1 MNIFQKL
8 KKCLQLAYFNMLKPT
23 QMKDI
28 LQHQPIMNEG
38 KALDPLSVSTCPT
51 LITFCK
57 VSSMM
62 LVPKFKQHLAQL
74 QSFLHELGNIIIFD
88 HAPLGIS
95 NG

>member
-1 MNIFQKL
+1 
-8 KKCLQLAYFNMLKPT
+8 MLKPT

-38 KALDPLSVSTCPT
+38 KALDPLSVSTCT
-51 LITFCK
+51 TSYNLLQSVLD
-57 VSSMM
+57 VSS
-62 LVPKFKQHLAQL
+62 KFKQHLAQL